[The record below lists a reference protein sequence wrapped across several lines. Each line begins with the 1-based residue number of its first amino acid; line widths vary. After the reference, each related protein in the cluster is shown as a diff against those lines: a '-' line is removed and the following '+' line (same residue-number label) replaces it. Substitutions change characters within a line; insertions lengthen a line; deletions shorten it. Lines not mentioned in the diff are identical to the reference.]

1 MAAGNPATAE
11 AAASVLRQG
20 GSAVDA
26 AVAAGFAAAVAEPG
40 LSSLGGGGFLLV
52 RTPDGQET
60 LLDFFVDA
68 PGSGLASGGEVPH
81 FVAVPVR
88 FADAVQVFHTGWGSV
103 AVPGCLD
110 GYLHAHRRWGR
121 LPLESVVEPARRMA
135 REGVV
140 LDAAQASLLEM
151 LEPIFVA
158 SPEGRAVVAPR
169 GTLLR
174 TGDLVRNP
182 PLGDFLAEVG
192 AGRVRGFADPVVAD
206 PLTAAMREGGGL
218 LTASDLRRYR
228 VTEREPLHGSYA
240 GARLATNPAPSF
252 GGGLVVWALGE
263 LDRLGAGSEA
273 DVGTLADVL
282 VRMSERHRAL
292 ARQASEAPTVTDT
305 ALEATAHEI
314 AAHEVTALEGTPPGA
329 TAPLTSRGTTHVSA
343 VDADGAVAAMTTSNG
358 SCSGCFVPGT
368 GVQLNNVMG
377 ELDLHPGGFH
387 TTRPGVRIG
396 SMMAPTVVT
405 TPDGSVVGLG
415 SGGSERIRSAL
426 ACVLHALL
434 AGGTPLGEAVRGPRL
449 HWDRR
454 LLQVEPGL
462 PPDAS
467 AALGRR
473 WQVNEWPARDLYF
486 GGVHAVARTADRAVS
501 AAGDDRRGGAAL
513 VVAAP

>member
-1 MAAGNPATAE
+1 
-11 AAASVLRQG
+11 
-20 GSAVDA
+20 VDA

-52 RTPDGQET
+52 RTPGGQET
-60 LLDFFVDA
+60 LLDFFVNA
-68 PGSGLASGGEVPH
+68 PGSGLPPGDADPH
-81 FVAVPVR
+81 FVAVPVH
-88 FADAVQVFHTGWGSV
+88 FAGAVQVFHTGWGSV

-121 LPLESVVEPARRMA
+121 LPLEAVVSPARRMA
-135 REGVV
+135 RDGVV

-151 LEPIFVA
+151 LEPIFSA
-158 SPEGRAVVAPR
+158 SPDGRAVVAPR

-174 TGDLVRNP
+174 PGDLLRNP

-192 AGRVRGFADPVVAD
+192 AGRVRGFAEPAVAD

-218 LTASDLRRYR
+218 LTADDLRRYR
-228 VTEREPLHGSYA
+228 VVEREPLPGSYA
-240 GARLATNPAPSF
+240 GAHLATNPAPSF
-252 GGGLVVWALGE
+252 GGGLVAWALGE
-263 LDRLGAGSEA
+263 LDRLGAGSDA
-273 DVGTLADVL
+273 DVRTLADVL

-292 ARQASEAPTVTDT
+292 AQQALQEPTVTDT
-305 ALEATAHEI
+305 ALEAA
-314 AAHEVTALEGTPPGA
+314 
-329 TAPLTSRGTTHVSA
+329 APLTSRGTTHVST
-343 VDADGAVAAMTTSNG
+343 VDADGGVAAMTTSNG

-368 GVQLNNVMG
+368 GVQLNNAMG

-387 TTRPGVRIG
+387 TTPPGVRIG
-396 SMMAPTVVT
+396 SMMAPTLVT

-434 AGGTPLGEAVRGPRL
+434 AGGTPLADAVRGPRL
-449 HWDRR
+449 HWDRQ

-462 PPDAS
+462 PPDAR

-486 GGVHAVARTADRAVS
+486 GGVHAVARTAGGVVS
-501 AAGDDRRGGAAL
+501 AAGDERRGGAAI
-513 VVAAP
+513 VVEGP